1 MKVHQTKPV
10 SEKVPNGMADSGAW
24 EGARRATGH
33 APESAAPPQAGGA
46 SNEVIAEVA
55 KRSRR
60 RFTNAEKR
68 RILAAADRC
77 TQPGE
82 LGALL
87 RKEGVYSSS
96 LSTWRRQRE
105 QAELDALAPAKRGP
119 KVPAN
124 RAEVQ
129 QIARLTK
136 EVGRLQSELDKAL
149 LVIGVQKKLAT
160 LLGRS
165 IVSAP
170 PSTSLFREGY
180 SEFTMPDGSS
190 RASVL
195 RSRRR
200 YWRSGSCA

>member
-1 MKVHQTKPV
+1 MRVHQTKPV
-10 SEKVPNGMADSGAW
+10 SEKVPNDMAESGAW

-33 APESAAPPQAGGA
+33 APESAAAPQAGGLG
-46 SNEVIAEVA
+46 SEVIAEVT

-60 RFTNAEKR
+60 RFTNTEKR

-129 QIARLTK
+129 QIARLTQ

-149 LVIGVQKKLAT
+149 LVIGVQKNWRLCSVA
-160 LLGRS
+160 RS
-165 IVSAP
+165 TTRPRA
-170 PSTSLFREGY
+170 R
-180 SEFTMPDGSS
+180 DG
-190 RASVL
+190 
-195 RSRRR
+195 RRR
-200 YWRSGSCA
+200 RTRPGAGRARGLPGLGGAP